1 MLIKEY
7 RICMPMT
14 VEEYRIAQL
23 YMIQK
28 KSREES
34 TGKESGVEIIKNEPY
49 TDGPGGSGQYTFKIY
64 HVGSHLPGWLRS
76 IIPKTALKVEEEA
89 WNAYPY
95 TKTRY
100 RVPFMEK
107 FTLELETKYLDDG
120 DFIDIV
126 TDPLAVTKP
135 SENPATYVSEV
146 TGRGPLS
153 RNWREEFKQAVLTG
167 EKYVSMGTK
176 PDRTG
181 SVTKEPLPKR
191 IMCSYK
197 LCRVNFA
204 YWGMQSKIES
214 FIHDIGVFRH
224 FGLRI
229 GISPLL
235 FGIRHFLR
243 HMPAPIAAYL
253 SIAIAIR
260 RTMVSAHRQAWTW
273 QDEWYGLTMAEI
285 RRLEAET
292 AKALAE
298 KMNASGNGSPATV
311 DPAVVSS
318 SPSDDTL
325 IHSQSDLQ
333 NDPSAGAPLF
343 GSCMSFNSESV
354 QGANMLHSIENSDD
368 EDFFD
373 ARSTSVNGVSSEG
386 VNASTSDVTVN
397 EKTFVPVG
405 SEDYRHQLSSD
416 VGPGPTILLLVVHG
430 GCLQDR
436 LADASSKRV
445 DVHTFKATLESVIST
460 HFPGLRS
467 RVCVQLVPCPPVVSD
482 TLNAL
487 DTLDP
492 LSSTAQSSTSSRLV
506 RSFVPLGCIP
516 LLFTNSRKYAQAVFL
531 CLQDLHTL
539 CETLNEQYVTF
550 CESPA
555 GKNFSGYVSVV
566 ADSIGSILLY
576 DLLTARELA
585 STTHSP
591 TNPHTLSGGDKPR
604 GLCGDFEP
612 SLYRA
617 VSPASLAFD
626 IQDVFTLGSSL
637 GLLLAYRCHLAEK
650 TANSNGV
657 GPSLDR
663 LNCKQVFNIF
673 HLADPFAYRLEPLLH
688 PAFTHIPVIHL
699 PAYPQ
704 RQPDLLESIDM
715 TSTIARNPT
724 LFQRHLD
731 EKASAS
737 DLSST
742 PDNLTILAKQIVM
755 RTWWGRLRIDYG
767 LHCPTGVQNILA
779 RALPSLVHSSYW
791 ESKDAS
797 YFIGYQFGTDASTD
811 ATSTVGSGLS
821 DPGPLVRQH
830 TAPQLATHDS
840 PLLGGLP
847 RTFRSSITNR
857 LRFMSRPADR
867 TKVEGSFYLDVS
879 PFRFEFLICFCV
891 CVCFLQ
897 TTNPNHRANDVI
909 VLEGQPQTITA
920 RFAFGSLDLSS
931 LTNDKVTGSVKRV
944 PPPLSLSSFFLFI
957 PNSPSFQNMQAFC
970 VSQCGCW
977 PSRPF
982 VNLFAPAFSCS
993 QVEVFTRPQSLGS
1006 STSWTSLGCENTDTN
1021 GRLTFTIPED
1031 RRLGVGMH
1039 RLRLIAASDAEHPL
1053 ELTVAIV
1060 PPGAD
1065 VVISSIDG
1073 SFAASLSIMGK
1084 DPKVRPG
1091 SVDIM
1096 RHWQALGY
1104 LLIYTS
1110 ARPDMQHKQVSIWL
1124 AQHNFPIG
1132 LCFFVDGI
1140 FTDPLRQKS
1149 LLLTALV
1156 QQAHLHVHCAYG
1168 SSKDVPLYRSLG
1180 LQPNQIFAI
1189 GKISRRQALEATAIR
1204 GGYAAHL
1211 QDLLENASLCKP
1223 AVGPISSAVYRF
1235 TLDAPSSADART
1247 AVRYPVFFDLP
1258 NDPVAPE

>member
-1 MLIKEY
+1 
-7 RICMPMT
+7 MPCRF
-14 VEEYRIAQL
+14 VEQ
-23 YMIQK
+23 
-28 KSREES
+28 
-34 TGKESGVEIIKNEPY
+34 
-49 TDGPGGSGQYTFKIY
+49 
-64 HVGSHLPGWLRS
+64 GWLRS

-120 DFIDIV
+120 GDRDDVFELTPEAKKERVIDFIDIV

-214 FIHDIGVFRH
+214 FIHD
-224 FGLRI
+224 
-229 GISPLL
+229 
-235 FGIRHFLR
+235 
-243 HMPAPIAAYL
+243 
-253 SIAIAIR
+253 IAIR

-516 LLFTNSRKYAQAVFL
+516 LLFTNSRKYAQ
-531 CLQDLHTL
+531 DLHTL

-626 IQDVFTLGSSL
+626 IHDVFTLGSSL

-797 YFIGYQFGTDASTD
+797 YFIGYQLAECMECSPGVGWNAAVSEFGTDASTD

-867 TKVEGSFYLDVS
+867 TK
-879 PFRFEFLICFCV
+879 
-891 CVCFLQ
+891 

-931 LTNDKVTGSVKRV
+931 LTNDK
-944 PPPLSLSSFFLFI
+944 
-957 PNSPSFQNMQAFC
+957 
-970 VSQCGCW
+970 
-977 PSRPF
+977 
-982 VNLFAPAFSCS
+982 
-993 QVEVFTRPQSLGS
+993 VEVFTRPQSLGS

>member
-1 MLIKEY
+1 MEPDINGYTKKDKIGTENDSINISNSGNQYQQLTILKMLIKEY

-28 KSREES
+28 KSREET

-120 DFIDIV
+120 GDRDDVFELTPDEKNERIVDFIDIV

-153 RNWREEFKQAVLTG
+153 RSWHEEFKQAVLTG
-167 EKYVSMGTK
+167 EKYPSMGTK

-214 FIHDIGVFRH
+214 FIHDI
-224 FGLRI
+224 
-229 GISPLL
+229 
-235 FGIRHFLR
+235 
-243 HMPAPIAAYL
+243 
-253 SIAIAIR
+253 AIR

-298 KMNASGNGSPATV
+298 KMNAAGHNSPVPV
-311 DPAVVSS
+311 DTEVINSA
-318 SPSDDTL
+318 PSDDAPLHTE
-325 IHSQSDLQ
+325 SA

-343 GSCMSFNSESV
+343 GSCMSFNSEAGKGTS
-354 QGANMLHSIENSDD
+354 MLHSIENSED

-373 ARSTSVNGVSSEG
+373 ARSFSVNGISSEG
-386 VNASTSDVTVN
+386 VNASASDVTVN
-397 EKTFVPVG
+397 EQTITPIG
-405 SEDYRHQLSSD
+405 PEDFRHRLPSD
-416 VGPGPTILLLVVHG
+416 VGPGPTILLFVVHG

-436 LADASSKRV
+436 LADASSKRA
-445 DVHTFKATLESVIST
+445 DVHTFKATLESVISA

-467 RVCVQLVPCPPVVSD
+467 RVCVQLVPCPAVASD
-482 TLNAL
+482 TLHTL

-492 LSSTAQSSTSSRLV
+492 LSSTAPSSTSSRLV

-516 LLFTNSRKYAQAVFL
+516 LLFTNSRKYAQ
-531 CLQDLHTL
+531 DLHTL

-550 CESPA
+550 CESAA
-555 GKNFSGYVSVV
+555 GKNFSGCVSVV
-566 ADSIGSILLY
+566 ADNIGSILLY
-576 DLLTARELA
+576 DLLTAGELT
-585 STTHSP
+585 STTLPPSNRHSV
-591 TNPHTLSGGDKPR
+591 SGCNKPAEH
-604 GLCGDFEP
+604 CGDFEP
-612 SLYRA
+612 GLYRSL
-617 VSPASLAFD
+617 SPASLAFD
-626 IQDVFTLGSSL
+626 IQDVFTFGSSL
-637 GLLLAYRCHLAEK
+637 GLLLAYRCQLGGR
-650 TANSNGV
+650 TDNSNGD
-657 GPSLDR
+657 GPSLNR
-663 LNCKQVFNIF
+663 LSCEQVFNLF

-688 PAFTHIPVIHL
+688 PAFANIPVIHL
-699 PAYPQ
+699 PAYPK
-704 RQPDLLESIDM
+704 RQPGLLEGIDM
-715 TSTIARNPT
+715 AGTIARNSS
-724 LFQRHLD
+724 LFQQSLSED
-731 EKASAS
+731 APACVPSA
-737 DLSST
+737 T
-742 PDNLTILAKQIVM
+742 PEELCTLAEQIVTG
-755 RTWWGRLRIDYG
+755 TWWGRLRIDFG

-797 YFIGYQFGTDASTD
+797 YFIAHQLAERMECSPEAARNAAFSEFGTDASTD
-811 ATSTVGSGLS
+811 AASTVGSGLS
-821 DPGPLVRQH
+821 DPGPLLRQN
-830 TAPQLATHDS
+830 TVPQLASNGS

-847 RTFRSSITNR
+847 RNFRSSITNR
-857 LRFMSRPADR
+857 LRFKSRPADR
-867 TKVEGSFYLDVS
+867 TK
-879 PFRFEFLICFCV
+879 
-891 CVCFLQ
+891 

-909 VLEGQPQTITA
+909 VLEGQPQTIAA

-931 LTNDKVTGSVKRV
+931 LTNDKV
-944 PPPLSLSSFFLFI
+944 
-957 PNSPSFQNMQAFC
+957 
-970 VSQCGCW
+970 
-977 PSRPF
+977 
-982 VNLFAPAFSCS
+982 
-993 QVEVFTRPQSLGS
+993 EVFARPQSLGS
-1006 STSWTSLGCENTDTN
+1006 STSWTSLGSESTDAN

-1039 RLRLIAASDAEHPL
+1039 RLRLVAASDAEHPL
-1053 ELTVAIV
+1053 ELTAAIV

-1104 LLIYTS
+1104 LLIYMS

-1124 AQHNFPIG
+1124 AQHNFPTG

-1156 QQAHLHVHCAYG
+1156 QQAHLNVHCAYG
-1168 SSKDVPLYRSLG
+1168 SSKDIPLYRSLG
-1180 LQPNQIFAI
+1180 LQPHQIFAI
-1189 GKISRRQALEATAIR
+1189 GKISRRQAQEATAIR

-1211 QDLLENASLCKP
+1211 QDLLENNSLCKP
-1223 AVGPISSAVYRF
+1223 AVGPISSAVYRYS
-1235 TLDAPSSADART
+1235 LDAPSSPEVRT
-1247 AVRYPVFFDLP
+1247 TVRCPVFFDLP
-1258 NDPVAPE
+1258 NEPVAPE